1 MSMKCP
7 VCGDEVR
14 NGRCSF
20 CGYRPTAED
29 ASAAARWKAQKAV
42 LENGGPPP
50 PERAR
55 AAGRPAKPA
64 GKAPP
69 AKPARPARPA
79 APARKAPPAKPAG
92 PARKAAPAKPARRAG
107 KHGLLQGLLFKLV
120 FSLWLLGFAWSLY
133 SAWAAE
139 SGQDPL
145 GALLGRMG

>member
-50 PERAR
+50 PERER
-55 AAGRPAKPA
+55 AAGK
-64 GKAPP
+64 P
-69 AKPARPARPA
+69 AKPARKAPPARPA
-79 APARKAPPAKPAG
+79 SPARKAPPAKPAR
-92 PARKAAPAKPARRAG
+92 PARKAAPAKPARRAR
-107 KHGLLQGLLFKLV
+107 KPGLLQGLLFKLV
-120 FSLWLLGFAWSLY
+120 FVLWFLGFAWSLY

-145 GALLGRMG
+145 GVLLGRMG